1 MPGKISLEATKCINH
16 VMATF
21 SNLLK
26 EFPKNATED
35 FSYDDSTLNKISQS
49 GDALTETISFFK
61 KKSTAITKE
70 NKARINKSLKV
81 FSLLMAEL
89 PKNPEDEFSYD
100 RMIHQLVEDA
110 RETVAELAEII
121 P

>member
-1 MPGKISLEATKCINH
+1 MSGNISLETSKRLNQ
-16 VMATF
+16 VLATF

-26 EFPKNATED
+26 EFPKNAIDD
-35 FSYDDSTLNKISQS
+35 FSYDDSTLKKISQA
-49 GDALTETISFFK
+49 GDSLTETVGFFK

-70 NKARINKSLKV
+70 DKARIKQSLKV
-81 FSLLMAEL
+81 LSLLMAEL

-110 RETVAELAEII
+110 RETVAGLAQIFS
-121 P
+121 